1 MVGLVVNHNREVWLQ
16 RRKNMGSRLMRTGG
30 YGLGVLIAMF
40 SVAAHVMAQAQ
51 AAPVPEIDGAS
62 IVSGVGLLSAAV
74 LILKSRW
81 K

>member
-1 MVGLVVNHNREVWLQ
+1 MS
-16 RRKNMGSRLMRTGG
+16 SRLMRIGG
-30 YGLGVLIAMF
+30 YGLGVLIATF
-40 SVAAHVMAQAQ
+40 SVGAHVMAQ

-62 IVSGVGLLSAAV
+62 IVSGLGLLSAAV

>member
-1 MVGLVVNHNREVWLQ
+1 
-16 RRKNMGSRLMRTGG
+16 MGSRLMRMGG

-40 SVAAHVMAQAQ
+40 SVGAHVMAQT
-51 AAPVPEIDGAS
+51 APVPEIDGAS
-62 IVSGVGLLSAAV
+62 IVSGLGLLSAAV